1 MKLKYDAL
9 SYVFEN
15 GNPFH
20 KLKLLLM
27 LNIQPEKRRKLVREL
42 RSLQNPD
49 GGWPWQLQNVKPSG
63 ISQTARTLELLLKAG
78 ESKDSNIA
86 KGAVA
91 FLFQMQKEDGGW
103 SENPE
108 LKGVIPKEWSW
119 VSTEHSG
126 YQTADA
132 VNALIE
138 AGYSKD
144 ARVAKA
150 VNFLLRTQNEEGG
163 WPSYVSPDYPYEGS
177 DIAAMDHIVTA
188 LLRFGEPKNSLVLK
202 RAVDVLLKHKEDWKE
217 PVDGA
222 AVLCVFLMLDY
233 PLNHEYVRELVAN
246 LIETQRP
253 DGGWNWFGDS
263 PSNPAQTV
271 DCMEQLVKCGVNILH
286 E

>member
-1 MKLKYDAL
+1 MKLKYDAV
-9 SYVFEN
+9 SYVLEN

-20 KLKLLLM
+20 KLKLLLI
-27 LNIQPEKRRKLVREL
+27 LNLQPEKRRELVREL
-42 RSLQNPD
+42 KSMQNSD
-49 GGWPWQLQNVKPSG
+49 GGWPWQLQKGKPSG
-63 ISQTARTLELLLKAG
+63 ISQTTRTLELLLKTG
-78 ESKDSNIA
+78 ESKSSDMV
-86 KGAVA
+86 KRAVA
-91 FLFQMQKEDGGW
+91 FLFQKQNEDGGW

-108 LKGVIPKEWSW
+108 LKEIIPKDWNW
-119 VSTEHSG
+119 ISTEHSG

-132 VNALIE
+132 INVLIE

-150 VNFLLRTQNEEGG
+150 VNFLYQAQNEEGG
-163 WPSYVSPDYPYEGS
+163 WPSYVGPDYPYEGS
-177 DIAAMDHIVTA
+177 DIAAMDHIVAA
-188 LLRFGEPKNSLVLK
+188 LLRFGEPKDSLVLK
-202 RAVDVLLKHKEDWKE
+202 KAVDALWKHKENWKE

-246 LIETQRP
+246 LIESQRP

-271 DCMEQLVKCGVNILH
+271 YCLEQLLKCGIEVI
-286 E
+286 